1 MSGILGLRGTGNFG
15 TDERPKNFREMILFR
30 DPNGDAPIF
39 AMTSKLKKRTVDD
52 PEFSWWD
59 EPQDLVRLQVAGAL
73 LSTDTTVVVDSV
85 DPSASAPGLNYGTA
99 THLKAGD
106 LLLVEPADD
115 AAAFS
120 PEVIE
125 VVTVLSDTSFTV
137 KRGRSGTSAAAI
149 GDDLFLLLIGSSYAE
164 GTDAPSAVSRNP
176 IKYFNYTQI
185 FKNTYELTKTTDVT
199 KFRTGDP
206 WSNDKKRKMFDHAR
220 SVELA
225 ILFGQKSETTG
236 DNGKPLRTMGGLR
249 QFIPSGNQY
258 VYATGTGTTWFD
270 LIDRISPVFDYTSP
284 AGDQRAAFVGN
295 GALNAL
301 NKVFAADSSSE
312 IKWEGVTRV
321 FGMNFRE
328 LVMPQGRLLLRT
340 HPLMS
345 RNTLYTNSMF
355 VLDMSSLN
363 YVTLPGR
370 DTKMK
375 DDIQDA
381 GEDLRRGFIQTESS
395 LMVDRG
401 GVTNAYIGGIKYSP

>member
-1 MSGILGLRGTGNFG
+1 MAGVLGLRGTGNFG

-52 PEFSWWD
+52 PEFAWWD
-59 EPQDLVRLQVAGAL
+59 EPQDIVRLQVAGAL
-73 LSTDTTVVVDSV
+73 VAGDTTVVVDSA
-85 DPSASAPGLNYGTA
+85 DPSSAAPTIVYGTA
-99 THLKAGD
+99 THLKTGD
-106 LLLVEPADD
+106 LLLVEPALDS
-115 AAAFS
+115 AVFA

-149 GDDLFLLLIGSSYAE
+149 ADDLFLLLIGSSYAE

-176 IKYFNYTQI
+176 IKYSNFTQI

-220 SVELA
+220 GVEMA
-225 ILFGQKSETTG
+225 ILYGQSSETTG

-249 QFIPSGNQY
+249 EQIPVGNQF
-258 VYATGTGTTWFD
+258 VYTSGTTWFD
-270 LIDRISPVFDYTSP
+270 LIDRVSPVWDYTSP

-301 NKVFAADSSSE
+301 NKVLMADSNSE
-312 IKWEGVTRV
+312 IRWEGVTKV

-328 LVMPQGRLLLRT
+328 LVMPQGRILLRT
-340 HPLMS
+340 HPLLS
-345 RNTLYTNSMF
+345 RNSLYTNSMF
-355 VLDMSSLN
+355 VLDMSSLG

-375 DDIQDA
+375 DDIQDG
-381 GEDLRRGFIQTESS
+381 GEDLRRGFIQTEASI
-395 LMVDRG
+395 MVDRG
-401 GVTNAYIGGIKYSP
+401 GVTNAYIGNINVT

>member
-52 PEFSWWD
+52 PEFAWWD
-59 EPQDLVRLQVAGAL
+59 EPQDIVRLQSSQAHLAG
-73 LSTDTTVVVDSV
+73 DTTIVVDSA
-85 DPSASAPGLNYGTA
+85 DPSVSAPAINYGNA

-106 LLLVEPADD
+106 LLLVEPAVD
-115 AAAFS
+115 AAVFA

-125 VVTVLSDTSFTV
+125 VVTVLSDTQFTV
-137 KRGRSGTSAAAI
+137 KRGRSGTTPAAI
-149 GDDLFLLLIGSSYAE
+149 ADDLFLLLIGSSYAE
-164 GTDAPSAVSRNP
+164 GTDAPTAVSRNP
-176 IKYFNYTQI
+176 IKYSNFTQI

-220 SVELA
+220 GIEMA

-249 QFIPSGNQY
+249 EQIAVANQF
-258 VYATGTGTTWFD
+258 VYATGVGTTWFD
-270 LIDRISPVFDYTSP
+270 LIDRVSPVWDFTSP

-301 NKVFAADSSSE
+301 NKVLMADANSE
-312 IKWEGVTRV
+312 IHWDGVTRV

-345 RNTLYTNSMF
+345 RNSLYTNAMF
-355 VLDMSSLN
+355 VLDMSSLG

-401 GVTNAYIGGIKYSP
+401 GVTSAYIGNINVT

>member
-1 MSGILGLRGTGNFG
+1 MAGVLGLRGTGNFG

-39 AMTSKLKKRTVDD
+39 ALTSKLKKRTVDD
-52 PEFSWWD
+52 PEFAWWD
-59 EPQDLVRLQVAGAL
+59 EPQDIIRLQVAGEH
-73 LSTDTTVVVDSV
+73 LSGVTTITVDSA
-85 DPSASAPGLNYGTA
+85 DPSSSAPTIVYGTA
-99 THLKAGD
+99 SHLKAGD
-106 LLLVEPADD
+106 LLLVEPSSDNATFD
-115 AAAFS
+115 
-120 PEVIE
+120 PEVME
-125 VVTVLSDTSFTV
+125 VVTVLSDTQFVV
-137 KRGRSGTSAAAI
+137 KRGRSGTTAATIAN
-149 GDDLFLLLIGSSYAE
+149 DLFLLLIGSSYAE

-176 IKYFNYTQI
+176 IKYSNFTQI

-220 SVELA
+220 GVEMA
-225 ILFGQKSETTG
+225 ILYGQSSETTG

-249 QFIPSGNQY
+249 EQIPVGNQF
-258 VYATGTGTTWFD
+258 VYTSGTTWFD
-270 LIDRISPVFDYTSP
+270 LIDRVSPVWDYTSSS
-284 AGDQRAAFVGN
+284 GDQRAAFVGN

-301 NKVFAADSSSE
+301 NKVMMADGNSE
-312 IKWEGVTRV
+312 IKWEGVTKV

-340 HPLMS
+340 HPLLS
-345 RNTLYTNSMF
+345 RNSLYTNSMF
-355 VLDMSSLN
+355 VLDMSSLG

-381 GEDLRRGFIQTESS
+381 GEDLRRGFIQTEASI
-395 LMVDRG
+395 MVDRG
-401 GVTNAYIGGIKYSP
+401 GVTNAYIGNINVT